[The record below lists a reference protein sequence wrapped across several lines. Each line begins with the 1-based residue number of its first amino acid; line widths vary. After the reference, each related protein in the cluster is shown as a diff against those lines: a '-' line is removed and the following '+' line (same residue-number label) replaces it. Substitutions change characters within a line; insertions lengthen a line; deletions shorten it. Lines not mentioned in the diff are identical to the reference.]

1 MLGFTLSQHPK
12 PVFHSA
18 ARVILLEC
26 SASDVSPLFIQ
37 NPLKV
42 AQLRGSPCAAGPVW
56 SGAAPHSEI
65 ILYCSQK
72 FSWLQPIGLLAN
84 L

>member
-1 MLGFTLSQHPK
+1 MVGFTLSK
-12 PVFHSA
+12 PAFHSA

-42 AQLRGSPCAAGPVW
+42 AQLRGSRCAAGL
-56 SGAAPHSEI
+56 SGAFPHSEI
-65 ILYCSQK
+65 ILYCSSQK